1 MTIRTHRR
9 SSCRLC
15 DSSDL
20 HLALPL
26 TPTPIGDHYIAE
38 SQRDMPQPVFPLD
51 LHLCGD
57 CGHVQLL
64 EVVDPQSLFGDYTF
78 VTASSPGLVDH
89 FRRHADEVCRRF
101 PPAGGSLVVEIGS
114 NDGSLLRFYQ
124 ERDCRVL
131 GIDPARD
138 VAARAAA
145 AGVETLPTFFT
156 SDLAREIRSKRGPAA
171 LIEANNVFAHAD
183 ELRDIVRGVRTLL
196 ADDGVFVFEVS
207 YLIDIVEKCLFDT
220 VYHEHLSYHSV
231 EPLARFFRSEGLEL
245 CDIERIG
252 TKGGSLRGY
261 VRHAAACAAPSPIVA
276 ELIALEQR
284 AKIRELSTWQR
295 YTAELAVAKQALHRE
310 LDRVQSED
318 TGPIAG
324 FGASVTVTT
333 LLYHFDLGRRLSMLL
348 DDNPNKR
355 GLLSP
360 GYHLPV
366 CSSAQ
371 LYEPNPPAAVV
382 VLAWQYADMIMGKHA
397 RYIDAGGRFI
407 VPLPTVRV
415 LTRGG

>member
-1 MTIRTHRR
+1 MTIGSHRR
-9 SSCRLC
+9 TTCRLC
-15 DSSDL
+15 GSIDL
-20 HLALPL
+20 KLALPL
-26 TPTPIGDHYIAE
+26 VPTPIGDHYLPA
-38 SQRDMPQPVFPLD
+38 SQRDESQPIFPLD

-64 EVVDPQSLFGDYTF
+64 EVVDPVALFGDYTF
-78 VTASSPGLVDH
+78 VTASSLGLVEH

-101 PPAGGSLVVEIGS
+101 PPASGALVVEIGS

-124 ERDCRVL
+124 ERGCRVL
-131 GIDPARD
+131 GVDPARD
-138 VAARAAA
+138 VAARATADGA
-145 AGVETLPTFFT
+145 ETLPTFFT
-156 SDLAREIRSKRGPAA
+156 SQLAQEIKEQRGPAA
-171 LIEANNVFAHAD
+171 VIEANNVFAHAD
-183 ELRDIVRGVRTLL
+183 ELRDIVRGVHTLL

-231 EPLARFFRSEGLEL
+231 EPLVRFFRSEGLEL

-261 VRHAAACAAPSPIVA
+261 VRHAAACPKPSAIVA

-284 AKIRELSTWQR
+284 ERIRESSTWRR
-295 YTAELAVAKQALHRE
+295 YTEQLAAAKQALHEE
-310 LDRVQSED
+310 LDRAQAESP
-318 TGPIAG
+318 GPLVG

-333 LLYHFDLGRRLSMLL
+333 LAYHFDLGKRLQLL
-348 DDNPNKR
+348 VDDNPNKR

-366 CSSAQ
+366 HSSAR
-371 LYEPNPPAAVV
+371 LYEANPPAVVV
-382 VLAWQYADMIMGKHA
+382 VLAWQYADVIIGKHQ
-397 RYIDAGGRFI
+397 RHLDSGGRFL

-415 LTRGG
+415 VTG